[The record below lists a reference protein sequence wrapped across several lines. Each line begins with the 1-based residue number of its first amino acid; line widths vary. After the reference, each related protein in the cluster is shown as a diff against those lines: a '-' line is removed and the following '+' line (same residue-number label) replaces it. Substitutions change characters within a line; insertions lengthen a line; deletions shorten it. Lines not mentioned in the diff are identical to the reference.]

1 MIEVSEGTVE
11 SIAEIKR
18 IIAVLDDEPLTDS
31 DVVDIAI
38 VNYLSDLQHMMQH
51 CAIGRQQEDPPALS
65 SKIKIWKR
73 VRRVRKP

>member
-1 MIEVSEGTVE
+1 MPMIEVSDSTLE

-18 IIAVLDDEPLTDS
+18 LIAVLDDNPLTEG

-51 CAIGRQQEDPPALS
+51 CDLERLREEENSGIFP
-65 SKIKIWKR
+65 
-73 VRRVRKP
+73 